1 MKSLKRSLAAVLTI
15 AFMISAGFLSTAFCG
30 TTPSQ
35 GGSPKKVSP
44 TDTSVR
50 LEQYFQKAR
59 EELTSNASE
68 ASAQIHKAAALLKEE
83 AKQAQGRSKEWIL
96 ESYQELEKLGARVQ
110 QGAVKTVDE
119 LNNAF
124 SRAHA
129 ALADFYRQRAS
140 DSWTKKSVSETG
152 QALNQAALHL
162 ERAWEWSKNKADETS
177 QAAID
182 SAKQVSGK
190 LAQGSGW
197 VSAEITKSIEAL
209 EREIGKLGK
218 DMKQRQP

>member
-1 MKSLKRSLAAVLTI
+1 MKSFKRSLAAVLSI
-15 AFMISAGFLSTAFCG
+15 AFMISAGFVFTGFCEP
-30 TTPSQ
+30 TPSQ
-35 GGSPKKVSP
+35 GGSSKKVSP
-44 TDTSVR
+44 PDTSVR

-59 EELTSNASE
+59 EDLTSNASE

-96 ESYQELEKLGARVQ
+96 DSYQELEKLGARVK

-124 SRAHA
+124 SRAHV

-140 DSWTKKSVSETG
+140 NYWTKKTVSETW

-162 ERAWEWSKNKADETS
+162 EKASEWLKNKADEAS
-177 QAAID
+177 QATID
-182 SAKQVSGK
+182 SAKQVSK
-190 LAQGSGW
+190 KIAQGSGW
-197 VSAEITKSIEAL
+197 MSTEVSKSVEAL
-209 EREIGKLGK
+209 EREIGKMGK
-218 DMKQRQP
+218 EVKQRQP